1 MRQMLR
7 IRRSEEAGLTIFG
20 LSGRIEE
27 GHVDELEALLR
38 GAATKQVVLD
48 LDEVRLVDRQVVK
61 FLVACE
67 ASGIRVKNCPPYVRE
82 WMETRSNKP

>member
-1 MRQMLR
+1 MLR

-20 LSGRIEE
+20 LSGRIREE
-27 GHVDELEALLR
+27 HVGQLEALLKGEPTER
-38 GAATKQVVLD
+38 VVLD
-48 LDEVRLVDRQVVK
+48 LEEVRLVDREVVK

-82 WMETRSNKP
+82 WMEKRSDKP

>member
-1 MRQMLR
+1 MLR
-7 IRRSEEAGLTIFG
+7 IRRSEEQGLTIFS

-27 GHVDELEALLR
+27 AHVQELDALLKDQP
-38 GAATKQVVLD
+38 TEQLVLD
-48 LDEVRLVDRQVVK
+48 LNEVRLVDREVVK

-82 WMETRSNKP
+82 WMETRSDNP

>member
-1 MRQMLR
+1 MLR
-7 IRRSEEAGLTIFG
+7 IRRSEQEGLTIFG

-27 GHVDELEALLR
+27 GHVEELHALLE
-38 GAATKQVVLD
+38 GEATERVVLD
-48 LDEVRLVDRQVVK
+48 LNEVRLVDREVVK

-82 WMETRSNKP
+82 WMETRSDKP

>member
-1 MRQMLR
+1 MLR
-7 IRRSEEAGLTIFG
+7 IRRSETAGLTIFA

-27 GHVDELEALLR
+27 GHVEELEAVLKS
-38 GAATKQVVLD
+38 ATEQVVLD
-48 LDEVRLVDRQVVK
+48 LDEVRLVDREVVK

-82 WMETRSNKP
+82 WMQTRSDKP

>member
-1 MRQMLR
+1 MLR

-20 LSGRIEE
+20 LSGRIREE
-27 GHVDELEALLR
+27 HVGQLEALLKGEPTER
-38 GAATKQVVLD
+38 VVLD
-48 LDEVRLVDRQVVK
+48 LEEVRLVDREVVK

-82 WMETRSNKP
+82 WMETRSDKP